1 MYELQNDQE
10 AESVEL
16 NADLW
21 RRISRGGFGCAHLDT
36 ASLAS
41 KMELHRGGRNVIW
54 GWTECNVG
62 ELPNVFPAM

>member
-41 KMELHRGGRNVIW
+41 KMELHRG
-54 GWTECNVG
+54 WTECNQG
-62 ELPNVFPAM
+62 LD